1 MSALD
6 NNGPFVIA
14 LEKYDGT
21 EKSVTVPD
29 GITKIGRRAFSNNR
43 YLQEVVL
50 PDGIIEICEDAFAS
64 CVNLERINI
73 PKSVQVIGPGA
84 FKG

>member
-21 EKSVTVPD
+21 QKSVTVPD
-29 GITKIGRRAFSNNR
+29 GITKIGFFLMALSRFAKMRLPRA
-43 YLQEVVL
+43 
-50 PDGIIEICEDAFAS
+50 
-64 CVNLERINI
+64 
-73 PKSVQVIGPGA
+73 
-84 FKG
+84 